1 MRGKSRNRRPGQS
14 EGYCLAEPLAD
25 ASPLGNFAYV
35 LARLAEVGGTGL
47 EPPPKSSGFPGYLP
61 EGGAESGAIG
71 AQNGPID
78 PELAEVVRAWP
89 TLPPVVKGGIMAMV
103 RAQNG

>member
-1 MRGKSRNRRPGQS
+1 M
-14 EGYCLAEPLAD
+14 
-25 ASPLGNFAYV
+25 
-35 LARLAEVGGTGL
+35 EVGGTGL

-103 RAQNG
+103 RRRTDRPDGGHGPRHKVVR